1 MYADVLCRIAIKKT
15 HTMKHTTII
24 ILSLLLTHGAAA
36 QVDRNTFERQR

>member
-1 MYADVLCRIAIKKT
+1 
-15 HTMKHTTII
+15 MKHTTII